1 MKRFLLILLILALS
15 CGFAFA
21 FDILSYPPP
30 LSGGNIMV
38 DVGVGLSSYG
48 LFFDDY
54 GDMSIPPVFLNVE
67 YALPVGV
74 PISVGG
80 FGAFFQNKYE
90 ESISGGWENTFFA
103 FGGRA
108 NWHWGF
114 DPDWLDFYTGIW
126 MGYMV
131 HQAKWYGSNINAR
144 NPPSYSALDFG
155 AQVGAHFYFT
165 NTIGLVLESGY
176 PFVLKAGVALK
187 FN

>member
-1 MKRFLLILLILALS
+1 MKRFLLFLLILAVS

-30 LSGGNIMV
+30 LSGGNIML
-38 DVGVGLSSYG
+38 DAGVGITYYG
-48 LFFDDY
+48 NNY
-54 GDMSIPPVFLNVE
+54 GDISFPPVFLNVE

-80 FGAFFQNKYE
+80 FAAFFQNKYKY
-90 ESISGGWENTFFA
+90 ISTDDWGWENTFIA
-103 FGGRA
+103 FGARA

-114 DPDWLDFYTGIW
+114 DPDWLDFYCGIW
-126 MGYMV
+126 TGYKI
-131 HQAKWYGSNINAR
+131 HQAKWYGHSSFSR
-144 NPPSYSALDFG
+144 PTPSYSGLDYG